1 MTDLEKSMVDSMGL
15 TEDNFRKPKVTE
27 IDRIKANVDFLA
39 MLNGVEL
46 NEVGDDE

>member
-1 MTDLEKSMVDSMGL
+1 MI
-15 TEDNFRKPKVTE
+15 NCIIPNRKVTE

-46 NEVGDDE
+46 EVSGDE

>member
-1 MTDLEKSMVDSMGL
+1 MTDLEKKMADKLGL
-15 TEDNFRKPKVTE
+15 TEDNFNKPKVTE

-46 NEVGDDE
+46 EVSGDE

>member
-1 MTDLEKSMVDSMGL
+1 MTDLEKSMVESMGL
-15 TEDNFRKPKVTE
+15 TEDNFRKHKVTE

-46 NEVGDDE
+46 EVSGDE

>member
-1 MTDLEKSMVDSMGL
+1 MTELEKSMVESMGL
-15 TEDNFRKPKVTE
+15 TEDNFCKSKVTE

-46 NEVGDDE
+46 EVSGDE

>member
-1 MTDLEKSMVDSMGL
+1 MTDLEKSMVESMGL

-27 IDRIKANVDFLA
+27 TDRIKANVDFLA

-46 NEVGDDE
+46 EVSGDE

>member
-1 MTDLEKSMVDSMGL
+1 MTELQEEMLKAAGL

-46 NEVGDDE
+46 NEVSDDE

>member
-1 MTDLEKSMVDSMGL
+1 MTDLEKSMVESMGL
-15 TEDNFRKPKVTE
+15 TEDNCRKPKVTE

-46 NEVGDDE
+46 EVSGDE

>member
-1 MTDLEKSMVDSMGL
+1 MTNLQKKMMKAAGL

-46 NEVGDDE
+46 EVSGDE

>member
-1 MTDLEKSMVDSMGL
+1 MTDLQKKMMKAAGL
-15 TEDNFRKPKVTE
+15 TEDNFNKPKVTE

-46 NEVGDDE
+46 NEVIDDE

>member
-1 MTDLEKSMVDSMGL
+1 MTDLQKSMVEKLGL

-39 MLNGVEL
+39 MISGVEL
-46 NEVGDDE
+46 NEVIDDE

>member
-1 MTDLEKSMVDSMGL
+1 MTDLEKSMVESMGL

-46 NEVGDDE
+46 EVGSDE

>member
-1 MTDLEKSMVDSMGL
+1 MTNLQKKMMKAAGL
-15 TEDNFRKPKVTE
+15 TEDNFNKPKVTE

-46 NEVGDDE
+46 NEVSGDE

>member
-1 MTDLEKSMVDSMGL
+1 MTKMQEEMLKAAGL

-46 NEVGDDE
+46 NEVSGDE

>member
-1 MTDLEKSMVDSMGL
+1 MTELQKKMMKAAGL
-15 TEDNFRKPKVTE
+15 TEDNFSKPKVTE

-46 NEVGDDE
+46 EVIDDE

>member
-1 MTDLEKSMVDSMGL
+1 MTDLEKSMVESMGL

-46 NEVGDDE
+46 EVSSDE

>member
-1 MTDLEKSMVDSMGL
+1 MTDLEKSMVESMGL

-27 IDRIKANVDFLA
+27 IDRIKANVD

-46 NEVGDDE
+46 NEVSGDE

>member
-1 MTDLEKSMVDSMGL
+1 MTDLDNSVVESMGL

-46 NEVGDDE
+46 NEVSGDE

>member
-1 MTDLEKSMVDSMGL
+1 MTDLEKSMVESMGL

-27 IDRIKANVDFLA
+27 INRIKANVDFLA

-46 NEVGDDE
+46 NEVSGDE